1 MCFDI
6 SVCFPTFWCIYLDIK
21 IWLHLC
27 RPISIIFFDRWI
39 SIHLSIPKGTKA
51 SLALW
56 LLLVQWVRDV
66 KNEKERAE
74 EESGFISLV
83 PFFQGC
89 LQQPQPQLSSSY
101 SPSLDSSLGSRS
113 CLTGMQSSAFSCAAL
128 WFLWTKHIFVNSP
141 FLNSELS

>member
-27 RPISIIFFDRWI
+27 RLTSIIFLDRWI

-51 SLALW
+51 SPALW

-101 SPSLDSSLGSRS
+101 SPSLDSSLGSRTVWQGCRAQHS
-113 CLTGMQSSAFSCAAL
+113 PVQPYGFCEQSTSL
-128 WFLWTKHIFVNSP
+128 
-141 FLNSELS
+141 